1 MPLRLLIFLAFLL
14 MPSLAAAPP
23 AAGAG
28 PEPFLNAAEAR
39 MGMALPPPPA
49 PGSVEALADLEV
61 VLQIQAW
68 RTPVEEAFAQEAAHQ
83 DLFSFAPVL
92 GAGFQRDGHPAF
104 SALAARLERD
114 IRAVVGPA
122 KDHFDRLRPPHADPA
137 VRPSLPRPHAASR
150 SYPSGHATEAHLYAA
165 VLGELFPERREA
177 LEAHARRLSWAR
189 ILGGVHYPTDLE
201 AGRRLAQALFQA
213 LRGRPA
219 FQRALE
225 ACRTELAMAV
235 LR

>member
-1 MPLRLLIFLAFLL
+1 MPLRLLIFLTLL
-14 MPSLAAAPP
+14 CVPSLSGAPP
-23 AAGAG
+23 AGVGA
-28 PEPFLNAAEAR
+28 EPFLGAAEAR
-39 MGMALPPPPA
+39 IGLALPPPPA
-49 PGSVEALADLEV
+49 PGSLEALADLEV
-61 VLQIQAW
+61 VLQVQAW
-68 RTPVEEAFAQEAAHQ
+68 RSPAEEAFAQEAAHQ

-92 GAGFQRDGHPAF
+92 GDGFRRDRHPAF
-104 SALAARLERD
+104 AALAARLERD
-114 IRAVVGPA
+114 IRAVVGPP
-122 KDHFDRLRPPHADPA
+122 KDHFDRLRPPHAEPA

-177 LEAHARRLSWAR
+177 LEAHARRLAWAR

-201 AGRRLAQALFQA
+201 AGRRLAQILFQA
-213 LRGRPA
+213 LGGNPE

-225 ACRTELAMAV
+225 ACRTELAVAV

>member
-1 MPLRLLIFLAFLL
+1 MPLRLLLFPILLL
-14 MPSLAAAPP
+14 MPVMAGAPP
-23 AAGAG
+23 SGMPG
-28 PEPFLNAAEAR
+28 PGSFLGAAEAR
-39 MGMALPPPPA
+39 MGLALPPPPV

-61 VLQIQAW
+61 VLQVQAW
-68 RTPVEEAFAQEAAHQ
+68 RSPAEEAFAQEAAHQ
-83 DLFSFAPVL
+83 NLFSFASVL
-92 GAGFQRDGHPAF
+92 GPGFQRDRHPAF
-104 SALAARLERD
+104 AALAARLERD

-122 KDHFDRLRPPHADPA
+122 KDHFDRLRPSHADPA

-177 LEAHARRLSWAR
+177 LEAHARRLAWGR

-201 AGRRLAQALFQA
+201 AGRRLARALFQA
-213 LRGRPA
+213 LRGNGD

-225 ACRTELAMAV
+225 ACRAELGAGV
-235 LR
+235 VR